1 LDGYTTEGY
10 TFKQSEDTKKREE
23 EKTPNNQNAHV
34 RVDKMQIIHT
44 LNCCGK
50 ALSPKS
56 EIFKFPA
63 LSRSKFSG
71 CQSRGKQETYNI
83 RTEMTES
90 KVKLSFACAEGN
102 ADYLHTVKAKNKKKQ
117 KRTKKTKNYSIAQTL
132 RMPTELCVAHTLRSL
147 WYTPRLWQ

>member
-1 LDGYTTEGY
+1 MGNTTEGY
-10 TFKQSEDTKKREE
+10 IFKQSEDTKEREE

-34 RVDKMQIIHT
+34 GVDIMQIIHT

-90 KVKLSFACAEGN
+90 KVKLSIACAEGN
-102 ADYLHTVKAKNKKKQ
+102 ADYLHTVKAKKQ
-117 KRTKKTKNYSIAQTL
+117 
-132 RMPTELCVAHTLRSL
+132 
-147 WYTPRLWQ
+147 